1 MFRAALVALRVM
13 EARQGL
19 DRRGRHHRHGD
30 GGAPSGVILS
40 GGAFLPIAQQVMS
53 VEIDF
58 PLEFVVT
65 GTPVSL
71 QTKRADTRLA
81 CRAKVKAA
89 SSASLPEGHF
99 SATSPIAVTL
109 FYFPETEMQGDI
121 DNIVEP
127 VLDALSRHV
136 YADDRQVERVWVQK
150 FEPGR
155 IFAFTN
161 PSAVLEEALRGSK
174 PRLFVRIHDDPREGL
189 A

>member
-1 MFRAALVALRVM
+1 
-13 EARQGL
+13 
-19 DRRGRHHRHGD
+19 
-30 GGAPSGVILS
+30 
-40 GGAFLPIAQQVMS
+40 MS

-58 PLEFVVT
+58 PLEFVVP

-121 DNIVEP
+121 DNIVKP

-155 IFAFTN
+155 IFAFTD

-174 PRLFVRIHDDPREGL
+174 PLLFVRIHDDPREGL